1 MTDTEIFLTVYC
13 SGLLA
18 LCFLLN
24 RRLDIQS
31 KWLIT
36 LQRAVVQ
43 LQGVAMQQVAIN
55 EKSAEVQ
62 SILEDVNVSL
72 KKIVEGEK
80 A

>member
-1 MTDTEIFLTVYC
+1 MTDTEIFLTVFC
-13 SGLLA
+13 SMLLV
-18 LCFLLN
+18 LCCMLKW
-24 RRLDIQS
+24 RLDIQS

-36 LQRAVVQ
+36 IQKAVVQ

-62 SILEDVNVSL
+62 DILEDVNASL
-72 KKIVEGEK
+72 KKIVEAGD

>member
-18 LCFLLN
+18 LCFLL
-24 RRLDIQS
+24 RWRLDIQS

-36 LQRAVVQ
+36 RQKAVVQ